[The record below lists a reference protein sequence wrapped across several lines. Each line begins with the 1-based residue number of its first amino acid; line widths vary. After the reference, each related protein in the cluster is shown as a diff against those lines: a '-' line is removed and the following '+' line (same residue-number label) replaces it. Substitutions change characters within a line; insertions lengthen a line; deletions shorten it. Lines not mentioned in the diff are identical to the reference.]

1 MNLEWPLKSFTVPHI
16 YSLPGQTWIR
26 QLIVFSDASEDTCA
40 AAAYLRATD
49 GETVCHLQDA
59 IYALEDNF
67 HTLRRVNGLSV
78 SCAPCKGLSVSSWI

>member
-16 YSLPGQTWIR
+16 CSLPGQTWIR

-49 GETVCHLQDA
+49 GETVCHLLMA
-59 IYALEDNF
+59 KTRFMPSKTISIL
-67 HTLRRVNGLSV
+67 
-78 SCAPCKGLSVSSWI
+78 